1 MDTTTTIQPP
11 RIYKRRLATHHASR
25 CGLAHCKVCKCR
37 CKGQLHGL
45 DHMVYKTIE
54 DKLFA
59 DKKALKMDV
68 YQTDIDNAVQQAIN
82 LIRGLKNG
90 NLIS

>member
-1 MDTTTTIQPP
+1 
-11 RIYKRRLATHHASR
+11 
-25 CGLAHCKVCKCR
+25 
-37 CKGQLHGL
+37 
-45 DHMVYKTIE
+45 MVYKTIE